1 MEKKLAGRTVVLGV
15 TGSIAAYKAA
25 DIVRRLTDLG
35 AEVHATITRGG
46 LQFVTPVTLRTLTGN
61 PVTTDMFAEPEEW
74 SVRHVSLAQR
84 ASAVVVAPAS
94 ANAVAKLA
102 LGLADEFIYTVALA
116 SRAPLLVAPA
126 MNDQMYCHPATQENL
141 ERLRA
146 RGAVIIE
153 PEEGWLACGTIGR
166 GRLADPDEIVGAV
179 VAAIE
184 ESALRGPRDDFRGRR
199 VLVTAGP
206 TREPVDPVRFLS
218 NRSSGKMG
226 YALAAAAARR
236 GAQVTVISGPVTLP
250 PPPGCDL
257 IRVETAAEMQEAVL
271 ARCAESDVVIG
282 AAAVADYTPAAPAD
296 GKLKRGKSP
305 VRLELQPT
313 TDIIAECGRRKRTGQ
328 FVVAFAAETE
338 DLLKHARAKLTAKH
352 ADMVVANDV
361 SRPDTGMESDRNAGW
376 LLFADGSQEELPEM
390 DKARFA
396 ERVLDAIAQKVT
408 DARAGGAGPRDT
420 RRRDRRPAGR
430 S

>member
-1 MEKKLAGRTVVLGV
+1 VEKPLSGRTVVLGV

-25 DIVRRLTDLG
+25 DIVRRLTELG

-46 LQFVTPVTLRTLTGN
+46 LQFVTPVTLRTLSGN
-61 PVTTDMFAEPEEW
+61 PVTTDMFTEPEEW

-126 MNDQMYCHPATQENL
+126 MNDQMYCHPAMQENVA
-141 ERLRA
+141 RLQA
-146 RGAVIIE
+146 RGVVIIE

-166 GRLADPDEIVGAV
+166 GRLANPDQIVAAV

-184 ESALRGPRDDFRGRR
+184 ESARHGPRDDFRGRR

-206 TREPVDPVRFLS
+206 TREPIDPVRFIS

-236 GAQVTVISGPVTLP
+236 GAQVTVVSGPVALP

-257 IRVETAAEMQEAVL
+257 VQVETTAEMREAVR
-271 ARCAESDVVIG
+271 ARAAESDVVIG
-282 AAAVADYTPAAPAD
+282 AAAVADYTPAAPAET
-296 GKLKRGKSP
+296 KMKRARGA
-305 VRLELQPT
+305 VTVELQPT
-313 TDIIAECGRRKRTGQ
+313 EDIIAECGRAKRPGQ
-328 FVVAFAAETE
+328 VVVGFAAETQ
-338 DLLKHARAKLTAKH
+338 DLLAGARAKLAKKH
-352 ADMVVANDV
+352 LDLVVANDV
-361 SRPDTGMESDRNAGW
+361 SRPGVGFDSDRNAGY
-376 LLFADGSQEELPEM
+376 LLFADGSRQEVPEM

-396 ERVLDAIAQKVT
+396 ERVLDAVAQKLRET
-408 DARAGGAGPRDT
+408 SA
-420 RRRDRRPAGR
+420 
-430 S
+430 

>member
-1 MEKKLAGRTVVLGV
+1 VEKLLLGRTVVLGV

-25 DIVRRLTDLG
+25 DIVRRLTELG

-46 LQFVTPVTLRTLTGN
+46 LQFVTPVTLRTLSGN

-74 SVRHVSLAQR
+74 SVKHVSLAQR
-84 ASAVVVAPAS
+84 ASAVLVAPAS

-102 LGLADEFIYTVALA
+102 LGLADEFVYTLALA

-126 MNDQMYCHPATQENL
+126 MNDQMYGHPAMQENVA
-141 ERLRA
+141 RLRA

-166 GRLADPDEIVGAV
+166 GRLASPDQIVAAV

-184 ESALRGPRDDFRGRR
+184 GNAGQGTRDDFRGRR

-206 TREPVDPVRFLS
+206 TREPIDPVRFVS

-236 GAQVTVISGPVTLP
+236 GAQVTVVSGPVALP

-257 IRVETAAEMQEAVL
+257 VRVETAAEMQEAVRTRW
-271 ARCAESDVVIG
+271 AGSEVVIG

-296 GKLKRGKSP
+296 AKMKRARSAVTVKLK
-305 VRLELQPT
+305 PT
-313 TDIIAECGRRKRTGQ
+313 EDIIAECGRAKRPGQ
-328 FVVAFAAETE
+328 MVVGFAAETE
-338 DLLKHARAKLTAKH
+338 DLLANARAKLARKH
-352 ADMVVANDV
+352 LDLVVANDV
-361 SRPDTGMESDRNAGW
+361 SRPGLGFDSDRNAGY
-376 LLFADGSQEELPEM
+376 LLFADGSQQEVPEM

-396 ERVLDAIAQKVT
+396 ERVLDAIAQKLT
-408 DARAGGAGPRDT
+408 ETSA
-420 RRRDRRPAGR
+420 
-430 S
+430 